1 MKYEGV
7 PITECQD
14 ASKEIKT
21 RETKR
26 RFETERKITLSCES
40 NSEHSFQKI
49 CGDREIKGSQLNLQ
63 RFDRWT
69 SFPCNH
75 FHHLKMISI
84 KLRVGGTLILS
95 IDLIGTKWATV
106 FSLKNENKPT
116 FNCEHTYMAFCL
128 CINTW
133 CACRLFK
140 NVLQHIYHRL
150 VSASCH

>member
-7 PITECQD
+7 PVTEGQD
-14 ASKEIKT
+14 TRKGIKN
-21 RETKR
+21 RETKQQ
-26 RFETERKITLSCES
+26 FETECKIILGSKI
-40 NSEHSFQKI
+40 NSEHSFQEI
-49 CGDREIKGSQLNLQ
+49 CGDREIQRSQLNLQ

-106 FSLKNENKPT
+106 FSLKKENKST
-116 FNCEHTYMAFCL
+116 FNCEHTHMAFCL

-140 NVLQHIYHRL
+140 NVLQHIYHSL